1 MKTFNELTKKELSE
15 LNEIQIDAYIDIE
28 LANQGI
34 VKPINT
40 VVDYPEYVK
49 FNVDIPTPDCTVYEV
64 DGYVFTDL
72 ESAQKVSDLVG
83 TLQQAMTDYNYN
95 VGSEFK
101 YVKNAIFQKP
111 TIAITKYYS
120 EAKYESIKEQL
131 KQIKEQ
137 KEKKQNEN
145 EQVID
150 SVIDYSAID
159 NVKYTIKDTV
169 RQAINFF
176 SKAQTIAGDYEK
188 YISITND
195 KEQALKTLYT
205 VYNIQDEEMKTEI
218 ERVISLPQSNVEN
231 N

>member
-40 VVDYPEYVK
+40 VVDYPEFVK
-49 FNVDIPTPDCTVYEV
+49 FNADIPTPDCTVYEV

-83 TLQQAMTDYNYN
+83 TLQQVMTDYNYN
-95 VGSEFK
+95 IGSEFK
-101 YVKNAIFQKP
+101 YVKMPIFQKP
-111 TIAITKYYS
+111 TIAISKFYS

-137 KEKKQNEN
+137 KEKKKNEN
-145 EQVID
+145 EQIVD

-159 NVKYTIKDTV
+159 NVKYTIKDSV

-176 SKAQTIAGDYEK
+176 SKAQSIASDYEK

-205 VYNIQDEEMKTEI
+205 VYNIQDDEMKTEI
-218 ERVISLPQSNVEN
+218 ERVISTPASQDKE
-231 N
+231 